1 MKYLL
6 NFYLNLKYK
15 SKLIITCV
23 LVGLIPLILLGVFC
37 YYQTIH
43 LLLDREKSALS
54 LAVGTAYN
62 SINHQVKTY
71 ENLISYLAHSET
83 IVEVPSRDYI
93 SVVEKFE
100 LLNYEY
106 DVLIK
111 DISTQH
117 PEISQIT
124 LYADREDL
132 CHGSQLR
139 PLADLEKETW
149 YASLADAAR
158 PIWHLDKEGYLCL
171 FQKIPSP
178 FISYVTS
185 YSSHVLCI
193 RLRPKQ
199 FFDVLTGIS
208 SDYHLSVTGNGE
220 TFYEFTEDSIAGNS
234 YPHGG
239 WTTETSTPLSNNWV
253 VTLEKPF
260 ILLAAPANHMIG
272 IIFLITLVCIFL
284 IYIVSNFLS
293 GFFAQKVNL
302 LFTTMQKVEKGNLSI
317 QIHDDCPDEMGKLTN
332 SFQHMIEELDRL
344 VVADYK
350 NKIILKETQL
360 MALQAQIN
368 PHFLYNC
375 LSQINSKALL
385 NHQTEI
391 SQMAQLLSTFYRT
404 TLNKG
409 KSETLLVNE
418 IKNVKAYI
426 DIQRILNDNVFDV
439 AYQIDDNLPEQ
450 EIPNLLLQ
458 PLVENAIVHGILP
471 NKKRHGNLFLTVS
484 LVNEHIH
491 FTVMDNG
498 LGILPE
504 KIPLLTQTQS
514 AGYGLKNVHERL
526 QLTYGTEYGLKI
538 NSIPNEST
546 MITFTIPLQRKRPDS
561 I

>member
-1 MKYLL
+1 MKRILH
-6 NFYLNLKYK
+6 FYLNLKYK
-15 SKLIITCV
+15 NKLIFTCV

-37 YYQTIH
+37 YYQTIS
-43 LLLDREKSALS
+43 LLLGREKTALS
-54 LAVGTAYN
+54 LAAGTAY
-62 SINHQVKTY
+62 SSLDYQVQTY

-83 IVEVPSRDYI
+83 IVKVPSTDYQSI
-93 SVVEKFE
+93 MQKFDI
-100 LLNYEY
+100 LTYEY

-124 LYADREDL
+124 VYADRADL

-139 PLADLEKETW
+139 PLSDLEQESW
-149 YASLADAAR
+149 YGSLSEAAT
-158 PIWHLDKEGYLCL
+158 PIWHLDQEGYICL
-171 FQKIPSP
+171 FQRIPTP
-178 FISYVTS
+178 YIEYVTS
-185 YSSHVLCI
+185 YSSHILCI
-193 RLRPKQ
+193 RLRPSH
-199 FFDVLTGIS
+199 FFDVLTGIA
-208 SDYHLSVTGNGE
+208 SDYHLSVVGGGE
-220 TFYEFTEDSIAGNS
+220 SFYEYTDDSIAGKS
-234 YPHGG
+234 YPHGD
-239 WTTETSTPLSNNWV
+239 WATESSQPLSNGWI

-260 ILLAAPANHMIG
+260 LLLAAPANKMIG
-272 IIFLITLVCIFL
+272 IIFLITLACMFL
-284 IYIVSNFLS
+284 IYMVSNYLS
-293 GFFAQKVNL
+293 EFFAQKVHL
-302 LFTTMQKVEKGNLSI
+302 LLSTMQQVEKGNLST
-317 QIHDDCPDEMGKLTN
+317 QLRDDCPDEMGQLTN
-332 SFQHMIEELDRL
+332 SFQHMIRELDRL
-344 VVADYK
+344 VVEDYK

-385 NHQTEI
+385 NHQMEI

-409 KSETLLVNE
+409 KSETLVVNE

-439 AYQIDDNLPEQ
+439 AYQIDEKLPEQ

-484 LVNEHIH
+484 SVNGLIH

-498 LGILPE
+498 IGIAPE

-526 QLTYGTEYGLKI
+526 QLTYGGDHGLKI
-538 NSIPNEST
+538 NSILNEST
-546 MITFTIPLQRKRPDS
+546 MITFTIPVDDGAAK
-561 I
+561 